1 MANVNKVYMATTLP
15 GSCNRDSNYKRQYYQ
30 YIANELSIDREKG
43 FCKYSFNFWP
53 KTSSIYKK
61 RLSSQAAYMII
72 NHPLSR
78 DDAAWGI
85 WRKQVCFFPQAG
97 KDKKNQPDLI
107 LCMWI
112 C

>member
-1 MANVNKVYMATTLP
+1 
-15 GSCNRDSNYKRQYYQ
+15 
-30 YIANELSIDREKG
+30 
-43 FCKYSFNFWP
+43 
-53 KTSSIYKK
+53 
-61 RLSSQAAYMII
+61 MII

-78 DDAAWGI
+78 DDAVWVI

-97 KDKKNQPDLI
+97 NDKKNQPDLI